1 MSSPEQN
8 CHFRR
13 IDYMALQ
20 LQSHNWKK
28 HRGKKIQKAII
39 TTRPSLSEAFIPLPS
54 LPAMTPICL
63 VAHLP
68 CGSSKNGS
76 QMWGGSQML
85 SQRYRAAQRISV
97 PHNIHKYFSVCAHFQ
112 LGLTS
117 VFSKGSKADVNSLNH
132 MPLLMCF
139 TMTTRSAEFEF
150 EAIKLHL
157 YFTAVWLVLQ

>member
-1 MSSPEQN
+1 MHTQAYAQVDESLETGWRGALEQWMHCVAKKNPQTNPIFNVRQCFGMSSPEQN

-13 IDYMALQ
+13 TDYMALQ

-76 QMWGGSQML
+76 QMWGWGGGVRCCHRDTEQLRGFLCPTIFINISQ
-85 SQRYRAAQRISV
+85 SA
-97 PHNIHKYFSVCAHFQ
+97 
-112 LGLTS
+112 LT
-117 VFSKGSKADVNSLNH
+117 FN
-132 MPLLMCF
+132 
-139 TMTTRSAEFEF
+139 
-150 EAIKLHL
+150 
-157 YFTAVWLVLQ
+157 